1 MKKIL
6 TIGFILISLI
16 SYSKPIPV
24 YVLRYKGQ
32 VLDVL
37 AVGDMEKIYNNYV
50 FHFNKKEMSDS
61 DLINCLSSIGFYMDN
76 NNVRFIY
83 SVNDRLPKNITVKKE
98 IYNFK

>member
-16 SYSKPIPV
+16 SYSKPIPF

-37 AVGDMEKIYNNYV
+37 GVGSFPILGYT
-50 FHFNKKEMSDS
+50 FQFNKNEMSDS
-61 DLINCLSSIGFYMDN
+61 DLVNCLSSSGF
-76 NNVRFIY
+76 FINENKIHFLY
-83 SVNDRLPKNITVKKE
+83 SKNDRLPKNITVTKE
-98 IYNFK
+98 IYNIK

>member
-32 VLDVL
+32 VLDVRTIIDRF
-37 AVGDMEKIYNNYV
+37 GYIEFK
-50 FHFNKKEMSDS
+50 FNKKEMSDS
-61 DLINCLSSIGFYMDN
+61 DLINCLSTTGFNIYGNEITYYYASDIG
-76 NNVRFIY
+76 RQ
-83 SVNDRLPKNITVKKE
+83 LPKNITLTKE